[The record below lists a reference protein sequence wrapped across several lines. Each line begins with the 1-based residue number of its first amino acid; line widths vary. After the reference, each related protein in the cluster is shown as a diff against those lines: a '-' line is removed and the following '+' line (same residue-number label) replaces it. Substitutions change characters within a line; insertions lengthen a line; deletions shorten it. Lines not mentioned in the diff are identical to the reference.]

1 MRRTYRKRTGRKRKT
16 MKTLK
21 IRGGNFDDP
30 DTKDFVNS
38 KIEALEQKISEMESN
53 MPVYLGY
60 SVCFGMIFIPKDADL
75 NFFYLHIMR
84 SIKCAIDSI
93 KGSNHHYKDYTFISL
108 QKLASLPNLKMP
120 VRKNE
125 VDRMMNSYLNFTPL
139 EEDDRI
145 LIDNHRY
152 EALME
157 KYPGLFY
164 LTD

>member
-1 MRRTYRKRTGRKRKT
+1 MRKTYRKRIGRKRRT
-16 MKTLK
+16 MK
-21 IRGGNFDDP
+21 IRGGNLDDP

-53 MPVYLGY
+53 IPVYLGY
-60 SVCFGMIFIPKDADL
+60 GLCFGMIFIPKDADN
-75 NFFYLHIMR
+75 NFFQYHIMQ

-93 KGSNHHYKDYTFISL
+93 KGSTHTYKNFIFISL

-125 VDRMMNSYLNFTPL
+125 VDRMMNSYLSFTPL

-145 LIDNHRY
+145 LMDNHRY

-157 KYPGLFY
+157 KYPGLFV
-164 LTD
+164 LNN